1 MEKTKLGVSVFL
13 MAALCCFL
21 GMFAGYVLTGVL
33 VGYILLREEHIWLRR
48 FSATILGLMVVFSLA
63 FFAVELL
70 PNLLS
75 LVTTELLT
83 AVGAPVTYDLY
94 NFTNGF
100 ANFFGWLSSIL
111 SFCKSALFVALGI
124 LTLVGKPFQ
133 IPVISKLVAKHIN

>member
-21 GMFAGYVLTGVL
+21 GLFAGYVLTGVL

>member
-21 GMFAGYVLTGVL
+21 GLFAGYVLTGVL

-70 PNLLS
+70 PNLLT
-75 LVTTELLT
+75 LVTTDLLN

-124 LTLVGKPFQ
+124 LTLLGKPFQ